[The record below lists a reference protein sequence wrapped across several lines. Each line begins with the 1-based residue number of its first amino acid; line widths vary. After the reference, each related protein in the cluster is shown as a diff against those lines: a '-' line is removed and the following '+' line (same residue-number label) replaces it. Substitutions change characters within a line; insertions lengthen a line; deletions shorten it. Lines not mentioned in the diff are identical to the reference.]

1 MTPSDLTL
9 EQVHQHFVAWRA
21 TKRLASEPIPDSL
34 WQQVFQLM
42 QQYPKSSVL
51 KRLGISTL
59 QFNTKFNPEPAL
71 EETHFIS
78 LPLALYP
85 LELTLANHLKITLQL
100 PAEQLTPFI
109 RALL

>member
-9 EQVHQHFVAWRA
+9 EQVHQHFIAWRA
-21 TKRLASEPIPDSL
+21 TKRQASEPIPDSL
-34 WQQVFQLM
+34 WQQVFQLIPH
-42 QQYPKSSVL
+42 YAKSHVL
-51 KRLGISTL
+51 KRLGISTH
-59 QFNTKFNPEPAL
+59 QYNAKFNSETPL
-71 EETHFIS
+71 ETHFIS

>member
-9 EQVHQHFVAWRA
+9 EQVYQQFFDWRA
-21 TKRLASEPIPDSL
+21 TKRQASEPIPDSL

-42 QQYPKSSVL
+42 PHYTKSHVL
-51 KRLGISTL
+51 KRLGISTY
-59 QFNTKFNPEPAL
+59 QFNAKCKLEQEPS
-71 EETHFIS
+71 FIS
-78 LPLALYP
+78 LPLTSALYP